1 MGPIVG
7 GGTQPG
13 LVQYDLGQ
21 AAMSIMVAAADLG
34 TPADRPLT
42 PIQRPNRR
50 PFDDVA
56 HRGHW

>member
-1 MGPIVG
+1 
-7 GGTQPG
+7 
-13 LVQYDLGQ
+13 
-21 AAMSIMVAAADLG
+21 MVAAADLG